1 MCGPIR
7 SRHAFVFWN
16 RETISAVL
24 EICFEC
30 MQQEYIPK
38 HEGPDHSGF
47 FDMDDFNSVLQL
59 FHEMD
64 VPGLEFADETE
75 E

>member
-1 MCGPIR
+1 
-7 SRHAFVFWN
+7 
-16 RETISAVL
+16 
-24 EICFEC
+24 